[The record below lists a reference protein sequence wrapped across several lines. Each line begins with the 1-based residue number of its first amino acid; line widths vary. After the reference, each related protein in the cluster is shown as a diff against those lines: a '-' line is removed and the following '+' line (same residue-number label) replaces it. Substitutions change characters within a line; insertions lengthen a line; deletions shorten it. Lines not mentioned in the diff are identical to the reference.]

1 MTSEIL
7 IWYAGDAADFP
18 TVSLG
23 VQHLKSAIHFVQKQI
38 QCIAF
43 LGVYYCI
50 PVGDVSKLRCCAD
63 FPFYSEF
70 LPWGNM

>member
-23 VQHLKSAIHFVQKQI
+23 AQHLKSAIHFVQQI

-50 PVGDVSKLRCCAD
+50 LVADVSKLKCDAD
-63 FPFYSEF
+63 LPFYSEF
-70 LPWGNM
+70 LPLGNM